1 MIQIIKFLRMFITF
15 LVAIFI
21 MSVLV
26 DVFLYWSK
34 LSIAEVVSSNF
45 KSIGFK
51 IVASLIVT
59 AYLFYKERK
68 EGK

>member
-1 MIQIIKFLRMFITF
+1 MIQVIKFLRLFITF

-26 DVFLYWSK
+26 DILLYWSK
-34 LSIAEVVSSNF
+34 LSIAEVVASNVE
-45 KSIGFK
+45 SIGFK
-51 IVASLIVT
+51 IIASLIVT
-59 AYLFYKERK
+59 GYLFYKERK